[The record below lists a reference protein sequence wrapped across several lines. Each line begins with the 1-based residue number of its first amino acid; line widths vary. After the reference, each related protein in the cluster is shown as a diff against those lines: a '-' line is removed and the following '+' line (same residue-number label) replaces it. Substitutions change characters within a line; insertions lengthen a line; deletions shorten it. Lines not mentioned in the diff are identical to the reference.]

1 MSEINGHLNT
11 IESLLVGIYIMLGIW
26 FVLWF
31 FRE

>member
-11 IESLLVGIYIMLGIW
+11 IEGLLIGMYVMLGIW

-31 FRE
+31 FR